1 MKTNSVFKRSYN
13 LWLSRLSGFAP
24 GAAIGSE
31 PTWARELGVSRTT
44 VRAALVALGKAG
56 IVTIQA
62 RKKTLR
68 RRPTAADRFPD
79 AETAQVA
86 DVVEK
91 KFVQWI
97 LRGDCR
103 PGQHIN
109 ALELARNFAVSASAV
124 RDYLTRFAQYGLL
137 ERRPGSGW
145 VFKGF
150 TRAFAEEL
158 FEVREMFEL
167 RSARRFAALAPD
179 DPAWEPLR
187 RLRDEHLGLRREAEE
202 KFADFSEL
210 DERFHRLIIGAAD
223 NRFFLSFY
231 DVIALIFHYHYRW
244 NKTDEKQRN
253 VAAIDEH
260 LAYVAA
266 LESRDGELAAR
277 ACAAHMATAR
287 LTLLT
292 AMEAFD
298 PHK

>member
-13 LWLSRLSGFAP
+13 LWLSRLAGLATGAP
-24 GAAIGSE
+24 IGSE
-31 PTWARELGVSRTT
+31 PMWARELGVSRTT
-44 VRAALVALGKAG
+44 VRAALAALAKAG
-56 IVTIQA
+56 VVEVHK

-68 RRPTAADRFPD
+68 RRPTPADRFPE

-86 DVVEK
+86 EVVER
-91 KFVQWI
+91 KFMQWI

-103 PGQHIN
+103 PGQQIN
-109 ALELARNFAVSASAV
+109 ALELARTFAVSASAV
-124 RDYLTRFAQYGLL
+124 RDYLNRFGQYGLL

-179 DPAWEPLR
+179 DPAWGALR
-187 RLRDEHLGLRREAEE
+187 RLRDEHLALRREAEE

-210 DERFHRLIIGAAD
+210 DERFHRLITGAAN
-223 NRFFLSFY
+223 NRFFLSFH
-231 DVIALIFHYHYRW
+231 DVIAMIFHYHYQW
-244 NKTDEKQRN
+244 SKTDEKQRN

-266 LESRDGELAAR
+266 LESRDPEIAAR
-277 ACAAHMATAR
+277 GCAAHLATAR
-287 LTLLT
+287 LTLLQ
-292 AMEAFD
+292 AMAAFD
-298 PHK
+298 PPR